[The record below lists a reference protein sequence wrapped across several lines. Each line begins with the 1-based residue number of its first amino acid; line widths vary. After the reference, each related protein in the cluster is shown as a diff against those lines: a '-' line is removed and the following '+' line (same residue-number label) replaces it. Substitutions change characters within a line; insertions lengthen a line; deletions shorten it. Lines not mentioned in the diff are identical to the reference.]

1 MQSVSLKKSF
11 TYLRLAIPAVQSRQC
26 SYFFSMLLA
35 IIGFLPWA
43 IAAHAQ
49 DTQAI
54 PAAPE
59 TREKFDVG
67 VGGFYQI
74 TNASNGG
81 SLREDTTSSGG
92 ALVSFR
98 QPYRPWLG
106 YEANFGYTK
115 FYESY
120 NKNTVKA
127 ESNVTDLTFAYLLQA
142 PSYYGF
148 APFFSVGGGLI
159 VFKPIAGTITS
170 FNNSLPTNLST
181 QLLPEFTYT
190 VGLNYPVFGRFG
202 VRGQLRG
209 LKYKTPDFHQS
220 QLDTHTLR
228 STVEP
233 TLSVYYR
240 F

>member
-1 MQSVSLKKSF
+1 
-11 TYLRLAIPAVQSRQC
+11 
-26 SYFFSMLLA
+26 MLITL
-35 IIGFLPWA
+35 
-43 IAAHAQ
+43 AHAQ
-49 DTQAI
+49 DTQAV

-59 TREKFDVG
+59 AQQKRDIA

-81 SLREDTTSSGG
+81 SIREDTTSSGG

-98 QPYRPWLG
+98 QSYRPWLG

-120 NKNTVKA
+120 NKNVVKV
-127 ESNVTDLTFAYLLQA
+127 ENNVTDVTLSYLLHA
-142 PSYYGF
+142 PTYYCF
-148 APFFSVGGGLI
+148 APFFSLGGFVI
-159 VFKPIAGTITS
+159 IFKTIAGTITNI
-170 FNNSLPTNLST
+170 NNALPTNLAT
-181 QLLPEFTYT
+181 QLLPEFSYT

-209 LKYKTPDFHQS
+209 LTYKTPDFHQS
-220 QLDTHTLR
+220 LLDTHTLR
-228 STVEP
+228 STMEP